1 MNSGFRLF
9 PEEASTQAPAT
20 DTLFLIL
27 MIVSAAIII
36 LVVALVITFSL
47 RYRRGTRANRGPLR
61 SIISREFEIG
71 WTAGTCFLALF
82 LFWWSGTSGLSTL
95 VPPRDAMEIHV
106 VGKQWMW
113 KTQHANGARE
123 INALHVPV
131 NEPVR
136 LVMTSEDVIHSFYVP
151 DFRIKRDVLPGRY
164 TETWFNATKT
174 GTFHLFCTQ
183 FCGTEH
189 SRMIGEI
196 VVMPKDEFAK
206 WLHEQPQSADISK
219 EGAALFSSLGCA
231 SCHEGGS
238 RVHAPNL
245 AGVYGGPVR
254 LRDGRVVTAND
265 AYIRDAILE
274 PDKNVVAG
282 YEPLMPSFDGLV
294 GDDEILRLIA
304 YIRSLKDKGG
314 TG

>member
-1 MNSGFRLF
+1 MNSFRLF
-9 PEEASTQAPAT
+9 PEEASTQAPVT

-36 LVVALVITFSL
+36 LVLALVITFSL
-47 RYRRGTRANRGPLR
+47 RYRRGTTVNRGPLR
-61 SIISREFEIG
+61 ELSSREFEIG

-82 LFWWSGTSGLSTL
+82 LFWWSGSANLSTL

-113 KTQHANGARE
+113 KTQHSNGARE

-131 NEPVR
+131 HEPVK
-136 LVMTSEDVIHSFYVP
+136 LIMTSEDVIHSFYVP
-151 DFRIKRDVLPGRY
+151 DFRIKRDLVPGRY
-164 TETWFNATKT
+164 TQTWFNATKT

-189 SRMIGEI
+189 SRMIGEV

-219 EGAALFSSLGCA
+219 EGAALFASLGCA
-231 SCHEGGS
+231 SCHEGKS
-238 RVHAPNL
+238 RVHAPQL
-245 AGVYGGPVR
+245 AGLYGKPVH
-254 LRDGRVVTAND
+254 LRDGRVLTADD
-265 AYIRDAILE
+265 AYIRDTILE
-274 PDKNVVAG
+274 PGKHVVAG
-282 YEPLMPSFDGLV
+282 YEALMPSFDGLV
-294 GDDEILRLIA
+294 GDDEILRLTA
-304 YIRSLKDKGG
+304 YIRSLKDKGR

>member
-1 MNSGFRLF
+1 LSSFRLF

-20 DTLFLIL
+20 DLLFLIL
-27 MIVSAAIII
+27 VLVSAAIII
-36 LVVALVITFSL
+36 LVLALVITFSL
-47 RYRRGTRANRGPLR
+47 RYRRGTKANRGPLR
-61 SIISREFEIG
+61 EVISREFEIG

-82 LFWWSGTSGLSTL
+82 LFWWSGSLNISTL
-95 VPPRDAMEIHV
+95 VPPKDAMEIHV

-131 NEPVR
+131 NEPVK
-136 LVMTSEDVIHSFYVP
+136 LIMTSEDVIHSFFVP
-151 DFRIKRDVLPGRY
+151 DFRIKRDVVPGMY

-174 GTFHLFCTQ
+174 GTYHLFCTQ

-189 SRMIGEI
+189 SHMIGEV

-219 EGAALFSSLGCA
+219 EGAALFASLGCA
-231 SCHEGGS
+231 SCHEGKS
-238 RVHAPNL
+238 RVHAPQL
-245 AGVYGGPVR
+245 AGLYGKPVH
-254 LRDGRVVTAND
+254 LSDGRVLTADD
-265 AYIRDAILE
+265 AYIRDTILQ
-274 PDKNVVAG
+274 PDKHVVAG
-282 YEPLMPSFDGLV
+282 YEPLMPSFEGLI
-294 GDDEILRLIA
+294 GDDEILRLTA
-304 YIRSLKDKGG
+304 YIRSLKDKGS

>member
-1 MNSGFRLF
+1 
-9 PEEASTQAPAT
+9 
-20 DTLFLIL
+20 
-27 MIVSAAIII
+27 
-36 LVVALVITFSL
+36 
-47 RYRRGTRANRGPLR
+47 
-61 SIISREFEIG
+61 
-71 WTAGTCFLALF
+71 
-82 LFWWSGTSGLSTL
+82 
-95 VPPRDAMEIHV
+95 MEIHV

-113 KTQHANGARE
+113 KTQHSNGARE

-131 NEPVR
+131 NEPVK
-136 LVMTSEDVIHSFYVP
+136 VIMTSEDVIHSFYVP

-219 EGAALFSSLGCA
+219 EGAALFASLGCA
-231 SCHEGGS
+231 SCHEGKS
-238 RVHAPNL
+238 RVHAPQL
-245 AGVYGGPVR
+245 AGLYGRPVR
-254 LRDGRVVTAND
+254 LRDGRVLTADD
-265 AYIRDAILE
+265 AYIRETILE
-274 PDKNVVAG
+274 PDKHVVAG
-282 YEPLMPSFDGLV
+282 YEPLMPSFEGLV
-294 GDDEILRLIA
+294 GDDEILRLTA
-304 YIRSLKDKGG
+304 YIRSLKGKGG

>member
-1 MNSGFRLF
+1 MNSFRLF

-36 LVVALVITFSL
+36 LVLALVITFSL
-47 RYRRGTRANRGPLR
+47 RYRRGTKANRGPLR
-61 SIISREFEIG
+61 EIVSREFEVG

-82 LFWWSGTSGLSTL
+82 LFWWSGSLNISTL
-95 VPPRDAMEIHV
+95 VPPKDAMEIHV

-113 KTQHANGARE
+113 KTQHSNGARE

-131 NEPVR
+131 DEPVK
-136 LVMTSEDVIHSFYVP
+136 LIMTSEDVIHSFYVP
-151 DFRIKRDVLPGRY
+151 AFRIKRDVLPGRY

-174 GTFHLFCTQ
+174 GTYHLFCTQ

-196 VVMPKDEFAK
+196 VVMPKDEFSK

-219 EGAALFSSLGCA
+219 EGAALFASLGCA
-231 SCHEGGS
+231 SCHEGKS
-238 RVHAPNL
+238 RVHAPQL
-245 AGVYGGPVR
+245 AGVYGKPVH
-254 LRDGRVVTAND
+254 LRDGRVLTADD
-265 AYIRDAILE
+265 AYIRDTILE
-274 PDKNVVAG
+274 PGKHVVAG

-294 GDDEILRLIA
+294 GDDEILRLTA
-304 YIRSLKDKGG
+304 YIRSLKNKGRAG
-314 TG
+314 

>member
-1 MNSGFRLF
+1 MNSGLRLF

-27 MIVSAAIII
+27 MIVSAAIIT
-36 LVVALVITFSL
+36 LVVTLIITFSL
-47 RYRRGTRANRGPLR
+47 RYRRGTNANRGPLR
-61 SIISREFEIG
+61 DIISREFEIG

-82 LFWWSGTSGLSTL
+82 LFWWSGSANLSTL

-123 INALHVPV
+123 INTLHVPV

-196 VVMPKDEFAK
+196 VVMPKDEFSK

-219 EGAALFSSLGCA
+219 EGAALYASLGCA
-231 SCHEGGS
+231 SCHEGKS
-238 RVHAPNL
+238 RVQAPHL
-245 AGVYGGPVR
+245 AGVYGSAVH
-254 LRDGRVVTAND
+254 LRDGRVRHRRRCLHSRVN
-265 AYIRDAILE
+265 
-274 PDKNVVAG
+274 
-282 YEPLMPSFDGLV
+282 S
-294 GDDEILRLIA
+294 
-304 YIRSLKDKGG
+304 
-314 TG
+314 